1 VRIWSDPTKRRWI
14 VFAALAIAYA
24 LVSVHRLSTAV
35 LAEQLT
41 AAFDTSGAAL
51 GTLHAAFFYIYAA
64 MQLPAG
70 VVADRTGS
78 RLAVT
83 AGTAVMSVGALLFS
97 VADSYLVAFLAR
109 TLVGFGGSLLFIAI
123 LRFLANWFRPGEFA
137 RMSGATIAVAGF
149 GGILA
154 TRPLAEVVTALGWR
168 ETLLGLGIVG
178 FALAVLAFVLARD
191 SPADA
196 GLREIDG
203 VPIARTPSLRA
214 VAGNTRTVLRERATW
229 LVGIVLFA
237 GTGVNITVFGLWGVP
252 YVVQTYG
259 TSVPTASNFTLLGSL
274 GLVVGPPVM
283 GWLSDRLDRRTGL
296 IVVGMAL
303 YAVTFAVLAVTGDPP
318 IAVVGLV
325 FFLSG
330 FLAGAYALGY
340 TVVKERHESGASGVS
355 TGTVNTIGFAGA
367 ALLPTLMGAVLDAYR
382 TGQTLNGA
390 QVYSVLGYRVAFG
403 LAALTGA
410 LAVVAALLL
419 HRDA

>member
-1 VRIWSDPTKRRWI
+1 MRIWSDPTKRRWI

-367 ALLPTLMGAVLDAYR
+367 ALLPTLMGAVLEIGRAH
-382 TGQTLNGA
+382 
-390 QVYSVLGYRVAFG
+390 V
-403 LAALTGA
+403 
-410 LAVVAALLL
+410 
-419 HRDA
+419 

>member
-1 VRIWSDPTKRRWI
+1 
-14 VFAALAIAYA
+14 
-24 LVSVHRLSTAV
+24 
-35 LAEQLT
+35 
-41 AAFDTSGAAL
+41 
-51 GTLHAAFFYIYAA
+51 
-64 MQLPAG
+64 
-70 VVADRTGS
+70 VAS
-78 RLAVT
+78 
-83 AGTAVMSVGALLFS
+83 
-97 VADSYLVAFLAR
+97 
-109 TLVGFGGSLLFIAI
+109 
-123 LRFLANWFRPGEFA
+123 
-137 RMSGATIAVAGF
+137 
-149 GGILA
+149 
-154 TRPLAEVVTALGWR
+154 
-168 ETLLGLGIVG
+168 
-178 FALAVLAFVLARD
+178 
-191 SPADA
+191 
-196 GLREIDG
+196 
-203 VPIARTPSLRA
+203 
-214 VAGNTRTVLRERATW
+214 NTRTVLRERATW

-296 IVVGMAL
+296 VVVGMAL
-303 YAVTFAVLAVTGDPP
+303 YALTFAVLAVTGDPP
-318 IAVVGLV
+318 IAVVGIV

-367 ALLPTLMGAVLDAYR
+367 AVLPTLMGFVLDAYR
-382 TGQTLNGA
+382 TGRTLNGA

-403 LAALTGA
+403 LAAVTGA